1 MWNIYERK
9 GKEKTIRKRK
19 NLCLEKLWKEKAMYV
34 GTEQKKVYE
43 GIVIAKRVGYY
54 MDGVV
59 KELTE
64 RVDRSIR

>member
-1 MWNIYERK
+1 MFGETVEGESNVCWN
-9 GKEKTIRKRK
+9 
-19 NLCLEKLWKEKAMYV
+19 
-34 GTEQKKVYE
+34 GTKKVYE